1 VSPIDPSDGTGP
13 APAPADLGEADL
25 HARAAAA
32 SELSFT
38 ISDPRLPDNPLVWV
52 NPAFERVTGYAASDV
67 LGTNCR
73 FLQGEGTDPEAIARI
88 GAAIRAGRTIAET
101 LVNYRSDG
109 TPFWNQVVISP
120 ILDAV
125 GTITHYVGIQAD
137 VTERVETQRAGD
149 EALNAAR
156 ADRARLA
163 VLARVSE
170 GLASSRE
177 YTAAVASLAETV
189 VAETADW
196 GAVATVNERGRV
208 ERLHVAATDPTMRDA
223 ADELEGLPTTW
234 LTLAPAV
241 RAALRPE
248 ADPPQP
254 YPIDREA
261 LAGRTTG
268 AQLALLERLGLGSAL
283 VVPLRARE
291 RTIGVIIL
299 VRRGASFTPEHV
311 ATAGHVAHLA
321 GLSLE
326 NVQLFERERT
336 VALTLQRRLLPEV
349 PHVDGLD
356 IAATYL
362 PAQHPAEVGGDWFD
376 VLALPDGATGLA
388 VGDVVGHDMGA
399 AASMGQLRSVLRSY
413 AWSGEP
419 AGRVVERLDE
429 LVRGLGMA
437 DIATCV
443 YLRLADG
450 RLEYSRAGHP
460 SPAVLLPSGEVRTL
474 DGGLRTP
481 VGVRSL
487 TSAPAQAEADLPVGA
502 TLVAFSDGLVE
513 RRDRTLRAGLLAL
526 HVSLAASPPGA
537 SAGAVRDHLID
548 ALGPDHDDD
557 VCLLVVKR
565 LV

>member
-1 VSPIDPSDGTGP
+1 MV
-13 APAPADLGEADL
+13 
-25 HARAAAA
+25 
-32 SELSFT
+32 
-38 ISDPRLPDNPLVWV
+38 
-52 NPAFERVTGYAASDV
+52 
-67 LGTNCR
+67 GTNCR

-88 GAAIRAGRTIAET
+88 SAAIRAGRTIAET

-120 ILDAV
+120 ILDAAGEV
-125 GTITHYVGIQAD
+125 THYLGIQAD
-137 VTERVETQRAGD
+137 VTDRVEAQQAHD

-170 GLASSRE
+170 GLASNRE

-189 VAETADW
+189 VTETADW
-196 GAVATVNERGRV
+196 GAVAMVNERGRV
-208 ERLHVAATDPTMRDA
+208 ERLHVAATDPALRDA
-223 ADELEGLPTTW
+223 AEDLEGLPTTW
-234 LTLAPAV
+234 FTRAPAV

-248 ADPPQP
+248 ADPAQP

-261 LAGRTTG
+261 LAGRTTR
-268 AQLALLERLGLGSAL
+268 AQLAVLERLGLGSAL

-299 VRRGASFTPEHV
+299 VRRGASFAPEHV

-326 NVQLFERERT
+326 NVRLFERERT

-356 IAATYL
+356 VAATYL

-388 VGDVVGHDMGA
+388 VGDVVGHDMSA

-429 LVRGLGMA
+429 LVLGVGDGRRG
-437 DIATCV
+437 D
-443 YLRLADG
+443 LRLPPARG
-450 RLEYSRAGHP
+450 R
-460 SPAVLLPSGEVRTL
+460 SPGVQQGRPPLTRGAAAVG
-474 DGGLRTP
+474 
-481 VGVRSL
+481 
-487 TSAPAQAEADLPVGA
+487 
-502 TLVAFSDGLVE
+502 
-513 RRDRTLRAGLLAL
+513 
-526 HVSLAASPPGA
+526 
-537 SAGAVRDHLID
+537 
-548 ALGPDHDDD
+548 
-557 VCLLVVKR
+557 
-565 LV
+565 